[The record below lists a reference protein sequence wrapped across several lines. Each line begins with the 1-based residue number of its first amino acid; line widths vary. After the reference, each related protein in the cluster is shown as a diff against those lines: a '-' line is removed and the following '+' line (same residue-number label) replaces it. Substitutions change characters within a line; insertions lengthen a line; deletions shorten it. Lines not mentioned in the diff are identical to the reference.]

1 MNECKST
8 HSSKLTKP
16 SQVAAIGFIFASAI
30 FVGLAS
36 EAQARIIWRYGDVRC
51 HAAAAGPQYYYSRI
65 ESLSFGI
72 DDPEGLLKLR
82 NNTDEARRLERRTLD
97 RLTGEFARYVAEY
110 HEIDALTLL
119 FPHCEVTKPGAAAA
133 AARIEEATYFRDGAF
148 VFYETSEKIAVDWV
162 PDFSHAFAA
171 SSQAAVN
178 AAADRKA
185 LAVGS
190 ECIFPHWGLVEPDER
205 RGSRGRGPRA
215 PWLRSNDGVG
225 CQPRETRAGVA
236 RFRDAQYRGRHSPG
250 FLRRSWTGSRR
261 FTLCRAGGRPAG
273 APCGRAGGNHECGH
287 GVVPGDGGGADARIA
302 IFDTCWFNPF
312 RSYPIVTTIRSDRN
326 VGAHRVGSQP
336 VTSADGGLLVAY
348 AAAAPGTCLGGR
360 SFWREQP
367 IHTGVVGAAGGIQA
381 SRVSVM
387 FRRVT
392 EPPCWRP
399 PMDDSDQLCIRRS
412 RATCT

>member
-190 ECIFPHWGLVEPDER
+190 SAYSHIGALSNPTNDAVAVGAALER
-205 RGSRGRGPRA
+205 LGFEVTTVLDASRGRLAQALRAFEMHSTEADIALVFYAGRGLEVGGSHYVVPVDARLERRADGP
-215 PWLRSNDGVG
+215 V
-225 CQPRETRAGVA
+225 ETMNVA
-236 RFRDAQYRGRHSPG
+236 RLFQAM
-250 FLRRSWTGSRR
+250 
-261 FTLCRAGGRPAG
+261 AG
-273 APCGRAGGNHECGH
+273 AQT
-287 GVVPGDGGGADARIA
+287 RIA

-312 RSYPIVTTIRSDRN
+312 GARTQS
-326 VGAHRVGSQP
+326 VGPEREAHRVGLQP

-348 AAAAPGTCLGGR
+348 AAAAPGTCSEDGPSGGN
-360 SFWREQP
+360 SPYTQALLEQLEEP
-367 IHTGVVGAAGGIQA
+367 SVE
-381 SRVSVM
+381 VSVM
-387 FRRVT
+387 FRRVGAAVLAAT
-392 EPPCWRP
+392 DGRQQPAVYSTLV
-399 PMDDSDQLCIRRS
+399 SDLYLKLE
-412 RATCT
+412 